1 MVVTLLLGLPIAFS
15 LAAAGVVGIYLLTG
29 DWNVVLRVIGTAP
42 FSTVADYVLTTI
54 PMFILMAYFA
64 AAGGLARD
72 LYTAGAHW
80 LSQVRGGLAIATV
93 FACGIFG
100 AMSGASLAAAS
111 VMSTIAMPEMRRHG
125 YSDELAA
132 GSIGVGSTLDIL
144 IPPSVGMVIYGIMTQ
159 TSIGKLLIA
168 GIVPGLIVGAFLDPR
183 HRGLGPGQP
192 VACAGDLRRPHRG
205 ALEEPARIWASLLLI
220 VLVVALLY
228 LGVATPT
235 EVGALGAFLSG
246 VIGVATGRLTLAGAL
261 DAIRQTI
268 KTSAMIFMIL
278 IGATIFGYY
287 MAMSQI
293 PQHVVAAV
301 TELNLNRWVVICGI
315 VVAYFVVSM
324 FMDELPLLLLTLQ
337 LTFPLIVSMGF
348 DPGVVRGALDAD
360 GVHGAR
366 VPPGGHD
373 RLRGERHRGGEPR
386 EGLQGHEHPDDRA
399 RADDRPDHGLPADRA
414 LAAEHDAVS
423 EGRAQPGGA
432 GALAC
437 SVQHSPQA
445 PPRPPGC
452 ARPSAGGSA
461 AGGALGVHVEVVE
474 RCARRHEQAVAV
486 GPAEAEIGAA
496 LGQVDPPDELAVGV
510 EDMDSVEP
518 FLAHAPAAPEIAVHV
533 AAEAVGR
540 AGPGVDEACA
550 SW

>member
-15 LAAAGVVGIYLLTG
+15 LAAAGIVGIYLLTG
-29 DWNVVLRVIGTAP
+29 DWNVVFRVIGTAP

-64 AAGGLARD
+64 ASGGLARD

-168 GIVPGLIVGAFLDPR
+168 GIVPGLIVGAFLILAIVVWVRISPSHAPETYVVSAAER
-183 HRGLGPGQP
+183 WRS
-192 VACAGDLRRPHRG
+192 V
-205 ALEEPARIWASLLLI
+205 ARIWASLLLI
-220 VLVVALLY
+220 LLVVALLY

-246 VIGVATGRLTLAGAL
+246 AIGVATGRLTLAGAL

-268 KTSAMIFMIL
+268 KTSAMIFLIL

-348 DPGVVRGALDAD
+348 DPVWFGVLSMLMVSMGLVFPPVGMIAFVVSATAGVSLMKVYKGTSILMIALVLTTALIM
-360 GVHGAR
+360 VFPQI
-366 VPPGGHD
+366 V
-373 RLRGERHRGGEPR
+373 LW
-386 EGLQGHEHPDDRA
+386 
-399 RADDRPDHGLPADRA
+399 LPNTMR
-414 LAAEHDAVS
+414 
-423 EGRAQPGGA
+423 
-432 GALAC
+432 
-437 SVQHSPQA
+437 
-445 PPRPPGC
+445 
-452 ARPSAGGSA
+452 
-461 AGGALGVHVEVVE
+461 
-474 RCARRHEQAVAV
+474 
-486 GPAEAEIGAA
+486 
-496 LGQVDPPDELAVGV
+496 
-510 EDMDSVEP
+510 
-518 FLAHAPAAPEIAVHV
+518 
-533 AAEAVGR
+533 
-540 AGPGVDEACA
+540 
-550 SW
+550 